1 MARTKQ
7 RASQQSALARAPS
20 HANTQVKKSKLQRHR
35 KHDSSGGSGTG
46 NNNTSK
52 KRKWRPGTVALREIR
67 KMQKT
72 TDLLLPKAPI
82 KRIIDEITADV
93 AGVHYR
99 YQEQARTALHEA
111 AEIFLTDIFQKSV
124 PFTILREKQTLQSKD
139 FRLAT
144 ENTPVKI
151 ALAIDLQNEFAK
163 IDKREAD
170 KQAGSSSEA
179 KDAKEENEEEMEDNE
194 GEQDTVLPPSV
205 VVSDIDTK

>member
-20 HANTQVKKSKLQRHR
+20 HANANAKAKKRKLQRQR
-35 KHDSSGGSGTG
+35 KHDSSGTDD
-46 NNNTSK
+46 NNTSK
-52 KRKWRPGTVALREIR
+52 KRRWRSGTVALREIR

-72 TDLLLPKAPI
+72 TDLLLPRAPI

-170 KQAGSSSEA
+170 KQAGSRSEA
-179 KDAKEENEEEMEDNE
+179 KDTKQENEEEMEDNE